1 MPMSSPRK
9 LTSALLLA
17 ALVFPISAHAGLYG
31 FDEAHPYTPEEKLL
45 SIDVPPHSIKNYR
58 DLLRENVIALSNYA
72 KANRPDFQIM
82 VHEGQDLLTRSLWE
96 YHLDGYLKARNN
108 GEDVSDPSFLLNLKQ
123 TSPEFEPLVGGR
135 SAEYLKSIDAVVV
148 NNHFCQKLPLNPV
161 IVQNGIKAFSVDLC
175 PDGRTFDRAISASLK
190 EKIPFYGFLSS
201 NKAFRK
207 IAAQPII
214 KENAENIFD
223 LKSAQNISFL
233 LKDNL
238 YADKNDFI
246 EAVRASNYD
255 VVVIEPY
262 FRQRQPFTP
271 EEINA
276 MKYKKNGTRR
286 QLLAR
291 FSVTEAKDTD
301 YYWNNSWKIGSPD
314 WLVRASF
321 VEPRGVITRYWD
333 NEWKNYMSRYFQ
345 GIIKSG
351 YDGAFL
357 TGLENHRYFENLT
370 PLE

>member
-1 MPMSSPRK
+1 M
-9 LTSALLLA
+9 
-17 ALVFPISAHAGLYG
+17 
-31 FDEAHPYTPEEKLL
+31 
-45 SIDVPPHSIKNYR
+45 
-58 DLLRENVIALSNYA
+58 
-72 KANRPDFQIM
+72 
-82 VHEGQDLLTRSLWE
+82 
-96 YHLDGYLKARNN
+96 
-108 GEDVSDPSFLLNLKQ
+108 SDPSFLLNLKQ

-175 PDGRTFDRAISASLK
+175 PDGRAFDRAISASLK
-190 EKIPFYGFLSS
+190 EKIPFYGFLRS

-233 LKDNL
+233 LKDDL

-321 VEPRGVITRYWD
+321 VEPRGVITRYWN

-345 GIIKSG
+345 GVIKSG

>member
-148 NNHFCQKLPLNPV
+148 NNHFAKSFRL
-161 IVQNGIKAFSVDLC
+161 I
-175 PDGRTFDRAISASLK
+175 RSLFK
-190 EKIPFYGFLSS
+190 
-201 NKAFRK
+201 
-207 IAAQPII
+207 
-214 KENAENIFD
+214 
-223 LKSAQNISFL
+223 
-233 LKDNL
+233 
-238 YADKNDFI
+238 
-246 EAVRASNYD
+246 
-255 VVVIEPY
+255 
-262 FRQRQPFTP
+262 
-271 EEINA
+271 
-276 MKYKKNGTRR
+276 
-286 QLLAR
+286 
-291 FSVTEAKDTD
+291 TE
-301 YYWNNSWKIGSPD
+301 
-314 WLVRASF
+314 
-321 VEPRGVITRYWD
+321 
-333 NEWKNYMSRYFQ
+333 
-345 GIIKSG
+345 
-351 YDGAFL
+351 
-357 TGLENHRYFENLT
+357 
-370 PLE
+370 